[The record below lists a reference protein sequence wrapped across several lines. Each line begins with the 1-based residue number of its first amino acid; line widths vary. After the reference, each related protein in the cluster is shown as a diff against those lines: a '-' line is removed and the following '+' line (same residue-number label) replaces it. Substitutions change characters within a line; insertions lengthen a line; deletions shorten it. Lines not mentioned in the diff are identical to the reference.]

1 MPMPMRMVANDGD
14 AHQRTGATWAAMK
27 CCTRKGYERGVDIM
41 IQFTPYSQEIE
52 LEKPLN
58 LQI

>member
-1 MPMPMRMVANDGD
+1 MITICVYAYMRMVANDGD
-14 AHQRTGATWAAMK
+14 AHQRTGAIRAAIK
-27 CCTRKGYERGVDIM
+27 WGVDIM